1 MKMRKVMALA
11 LAGVM
16 AVGLAACGGSA
27 GGSGSTDS
35 GSGDAAGGSDAEA
48 GSSYTVGVVQL
59 VQHEALDAATDGFSA
74 ALSEELGDGV
84 DIDVQVAAGDSATC
98 APIVNEFVSNGYDLI
113 MANATPALQAA
124 QAATADIPIVGT
136 SVTDYATALSI
147 DDWSGTTGI
156 NVTGYSD
163 LAPLDGQADMLEE
176 LFPASDYAKAGV
188 LYCSGEPNSKYQADQ
203 ITTYLEDKGYTVSAY
218 TFADSNDL
226 QSVATSACADSDVL
240 YIPTDNTAAANTEIV
255 HNVASEANVPVV
267 VGEENMCKG
276 CGVATLSISYYDM
289 GYEAGKMAADI
300 LQNGTDAST
309 MEVGTVTDA
318 VKKYNPAIVEELGIT
333 VPDDYEALELDED

>member
-1 MKMRKVMALA
+1 MIKKRVLA
-11 LAGVM
+11 LAVAGFM
-16 AVGLAACGGSA
+16 AFGMSACGGSS
-27 GGSGSTDS
+27 GGGAPAADSTDS
-35 GSGDAAGGSDAEA
+35 GSPEGGD
-48 GSSYTVGVVQL
+48 SYKVGVVQL
-59 VQHEALDAATDGFSA
+59 VQHEALDAATEGFSA
-74 ALSEELGDGV
+74 ALTEQLGDAV

-98 APIVNEFVSNGYDLI
+98 SPIVNEFVSNKYDLV

-147 DDWSGTTGI
+147 DDWTGTTGI

-176 LFPASDYAKAGV
+176 LCPASDYAKVGI

-203 ITTYLEDKGYTVSAY
+203 IKVYLEDKGYTVSLY
-218 TFADSNDL
+218 TFADSNDM
-226 QSVATSACADSDVL
+226 QSVCTTACADSDVL

-255 HNVASEANVPVV
+255 YNVASEAKVPVI

-276 CGVATLSISYYDM
+276 CGIATLSISYYDM
-289 GYEAGKMAADI
+289 GYEAGMMAADI
-300 LQNGTDAST
+300 LQNGTDPST
-309 MEVGTVTDA
+309 MEVGTVSDA
-318 VKKYNPAIVEELGIT
+318 VKKYNPVIAEELGIT
-333 VPDDYEALELDED
+333 VPDDYEALEIEE